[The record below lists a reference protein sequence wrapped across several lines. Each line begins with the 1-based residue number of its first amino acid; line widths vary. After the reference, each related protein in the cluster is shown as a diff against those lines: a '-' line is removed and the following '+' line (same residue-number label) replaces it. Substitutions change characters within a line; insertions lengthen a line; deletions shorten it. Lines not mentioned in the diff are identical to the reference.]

1 MAAPRGEIVM
11 AETAA
16 LLGQAESRPGRV
28 IETRNLG
35 KTYGG
40 RMAVVRALED
50 ISLSVEEG
58 QFVSIVGPSG
68 CGKSTLLQILG
79 GLIPASSGEILVDG
93 LAVTA
98 PMPEKIAMVFQDAT
112 LLPWKT
118 AVENVEFPLEVQGVG
133 RAERRTRAEEMLEL
147 VGLADFNA
155 HFPHELSGGMQQRVS
170 IARGL
175 VQNPRI
181 ILMDEPFGALDEQ
194 TRIKMGQEL
203 LRIWDA
209 TRKTILLVTHSLTEA
224 LYLSDRVLV
233 LSHRPGRIIELM
245 DVDLPRP
252 RSYDMIGNPAFG
264 RMRNHLWDL
273 VTEGEAGSGLDEL

>member
-1 MAAPRGEIVM
+1 VAG
-11 AETAA
+11 T
-16 LLGQAESRPGRV
+16 V
-28 IETRNLG
+28 IETRALG

-40 RMAVVRALED
+40 RMAVVRALQD
-50 ISLSVEEG
+50 ISFAIEEG

-79 GLIPASSGEILVDG
+79 GLASASEGAVLVDG
-93 LAVTA
+93 LPVTA

-118 AVENVEFPLEVQGVG
+118 ALENVEFPLEVQGVG
-133 RAERRTRAEEMLEL
+133 RDERRARSAAMLEL
-147 VGLADFNA
+147 VGLGDFAA

-203 LRIWDA
+203 LRIWEA
-209 TRKTILLVTHSLTEA
+209 TKKTILLVTHSLTEA

-233 LSHRPGRIIELM
+233 LSHRPGRLVELM
-245 DVDLPRP
+245 DVGLARP
-252 RSYDMIGNPAFG
+252 RNYAMIGSAGFG
-264 RMRNHLWDL
+264 AMRNHLWDL
-273 VTEGEAGSGLDEL
+273 VTQGEAGSGLNEL